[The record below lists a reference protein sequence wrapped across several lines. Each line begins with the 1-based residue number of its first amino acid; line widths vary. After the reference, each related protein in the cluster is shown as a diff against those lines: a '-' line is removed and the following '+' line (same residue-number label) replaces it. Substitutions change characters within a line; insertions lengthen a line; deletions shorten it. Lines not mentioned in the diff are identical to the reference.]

1 MLEVY
6 CDSSYNKG
14 EDSYI
19 GCVMLRDG
27 MQLHQSTTKVPDH
40 PQNNLECELAALNFA
55 LSLVRIFSAGDKEN
69 RHL

>member
-6 CDSSYNKG
+6 CDSSYNES

-19 GCVMLRDG
+19 GCVVLRNG
-27 MQLHQSTTKVPDH
+27 MQLHQSTTKVPGN

-55 LSLVRIFSAGDKEN
+55 MSLVCLLYTSDA
-69 RHL
+69 